1 MAAFRRRSLVRAA
14 CFVFGLIALFNVFY
28 GVSDFVEFLMD
39 GSYFGLFSKH
49 SPPKT
54 SKEIFENL
62 SLTEEQCRA
71 TFPGLMK
78 EIDDAVA
85 RGPFELKKEPDDYTG
100 LVQLRIK
107 DGKMYIITADHRPN
121 RDMGYER
128 NAVLHQLHRAL
139 ITSPT
144 PLPDTIITLSILD
157 TPHTHALS
165 FARPNDPKIPSLY
178 WLMPHFSF
186 WAWPLPFI
194 GTVDSALSRIS
205 TIEASYPW
213 EKKIDKVVWRGTAW
227 FNSVGN
233 TNLRPKLL
241 EVTKGQAWADVE
253 NLVWY
258 ESGAKSRNALRIEEF
273 CKYKYIIYTEGITYS
288 GRLPFHQA
296 CRSIILTPPLTYQMH
311 TTHLLRPLFSSSLPL
326 FTSSTTR
333 PEPSPRWP
341 KAYPPSQAN
350 IVFIAPDWSDLES
363 TVSWLRT
370 HPTIAEG
377 IAERQ
382 REVVEKGYLS
392 EASEVCYWRALIR
405 GWSSVV
411 GVDEE
416 VWGSW
421 DDEESRGVRWEE
433 FSLTQKAWD

>member
-1 MAAFRRRSLVRAA
+1 MAAFRRRSLERAV
-14 CFVFGLIALFNVFY
+14 CLVFGLIALFNVFY

-62 SLTEEQCRA
+62 FLTEVQCRA

-107 DGKMYIITADHRPN
+107 DGKVFTPSVYNENGSVLLTSEIPDVYYNRRPSTKSRHGLCMRTIFKPLQSTKLIN
-121 RDMGYER
+121 IQER

-205 TIEASYPW
+205 AIEASYPW

-273 CKYKYIIYTEGITYS
+273 CKYKYIIYTEVLL
-288 GRLPFHQA
+288 LPF
-296 CRSIILTPPLTYQMH
+296 S
-311 TTHLLRPLFSSSLPL
+311 FVSL
-326 FTSSTTR
+326 SCQVR
-333 PEPSPRWP
+333 
-341 KAYPPSQAN
+341 KA
-350 IVFIAPDWSDLES
+350 D
-363 TVSWLRT
+363 
-370 HPTIAEG
+370 G
-377 IAERQ
+377 
-382 REVVEKGYLS
+382 
-392 EASEVCYWRALIR
+392 
-405 GWSSVV
+405 
-411 GVDEE
+411 
-416 VWGSW
+416 
-421 DDEESRGVRWEE
+421 
-433 FSLTQKAWD
+433 